1 LVALVLVFALI
12 SSFFSCI
19 CSSCSSQNKD
29 NTLSTATVGT
39 KSTKATKSTT
49 TADTT
54 LTFNAPDIEDDN
66 SDGTSSNGLYIWNK
80 SAFELFYGTDDL
92 AKTYAKT
99 INKLKT
105 KLGDDIS
112 VFDMVVPNHTE
123 MGLPSRLKNTEAG
136 VTSKPQSDYIKTV
149 YKNLDKSVTAVN
161 CYNKLSA
168 HCNDYIYFNTDHH
181 WTGLGAYYAYT
192 AFTDATKQKAISL
205 KDCEKKTIKGFTGSF
220 ITMLG
225 SSSGLASDSVNYWVF
240 PYEVPTTITNANGN
254 TSELSSCYYL
264 GEGSGSNS
272 YGVFLWGDNPLEVIK
287 SQSPDAKDDKIVVIH
302 ESYGNAMI
310 PYLTYNYK
318 EVYSI
323 DFRSWSGDLA
333 KYCKENE
340 IKNVLFINGVMSSAT
355 AFQVESIGGLI
366 K

>member
-1 LVALVLVFALI
+1 
-12 SSFFSCI
+12 
-19 CSSCSSQNKD
+19 
-29 NTLSTATVGT
+29 
-39 KSTKATKSTT
+39 
-49 TADTT
+49 
-54 LTFNAPDIEDDN
+54 
-66 SDGTSSNGLYIWNK
+66 
-80 SAFELFYGTDDL
+80 
-92 AKTYAKT
+92 
-99 INKLKT
+99 
-105 KLGDDIS
+105 
-112 VFDMVVPNHTE
+112 
-123 MGLPSRLKNTEAG
+123 
-136 VTSKPQSDYIKTV
+136 
-149 YKNLDKSVTAVN
+149 
-161 CYNKLSA
+161 
-168 HCNDYIYFNTDHH
+168 
-181 WTGLGAYYAYT
+181 
-192 AFTDATKQKAISL
+192 
-205 KDCEKKTIKGFTGSF
+205 
-220 ITMLG
+220 
-225 SSSGLASDSVNYWVF
+225 
-240 PYEVPTTITNANGN
+240 
-254 TSELSSCYYL
+254 L